1 MPAPAER
8 AVHGHLAGARSK
20 AVEDFADHDRHV
32 HARRRP
38 ARREDPLHVL
48 RVPLGVQFLVPVVK
62 LSRALARVASA
73 SHVHGLHV
81 KGPLGHT
88 PFYRGPTQTS
98 GRRAS
103 GLGAAQRRVRGILV
117 GMPPATKLSKSERA
131 AARLKKKKSGPS
143 AVKRA
148 AARQALQS
156 KKQSDDVA

>member
-1 MPAPAER
+1 MTAPAER
-8 AVHGHLAGARSK
+8 AVHGDLAGVRSK
-20 AVEDFADHDRHV
+20 AAEDFADHDRHV

-38 ARREDPLHVL
+38 AGREDPLHVL

-62 LSRALARVASA
+62 RSRALARVASA
-73 SHVHGLHV
+73 SRVHGLHV

-88 PFYRGPTQTS
+88 PFYRGPPQS

-156 KKQSDDVA
+156 KKPSDDVA